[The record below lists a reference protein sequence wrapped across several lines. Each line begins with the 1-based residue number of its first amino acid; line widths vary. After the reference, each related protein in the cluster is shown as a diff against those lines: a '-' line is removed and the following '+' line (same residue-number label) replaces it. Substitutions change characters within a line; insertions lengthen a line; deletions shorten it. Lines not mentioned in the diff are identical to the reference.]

1 MCPGPPG
8 LLPQGPAPSRKRFEK
23 RCPWAADTATLA
35 AKSQKEAA
43 RVGGGREAG
52 RLGMEG
58 RDREKP
64 GRVWGYRCALLH
76 FVRCGHPR
84 ASVTPWTEQLFAGK
98 GRESRPFRKEDTRAA
113 IGREGRI
120 WLRVKSEKAKQT
132 AQSLRLASER
142 SARGRRARHV
152 A

>member
-1 MCPGPPG
+1 MPLG
-8 LLPQGPAPSRKRFEK
+8 SRHSDLSGQEPEGGRP
-23 RCPWAADTATLA
+23 C
-35 AKSQKEAA
+35 
-43 RVGGGREAG
+43 GGGREAG
-52 RLGMEG
+52 RLGVEG
-58 RDREKP
+58 RDHEKP

-132 AQSLRLASER
+132 AQSLCLASER
-142 SARGRRARHV
+142 SARGRHARHV